1 MIINNQ
7 STSITHCV
15 AKNTLWEG
23 FVLPLLLLCSAFA
36 IATAAYIF
44 LGTLADTDRSL
55 TVTERSTPTER
66 SNDEFT
72 TPLAVADRKANK
84 PATLVLI
91 KSANLKAK
99 LEE

>member
-1 MIINNQ
+1 MISNNQ
-7 STSITHCV
+7 STAVTHYV
-15 AKNTLWEG
+15 TKNTLWEG

-44 LGTLADTDRSL
+44 LDRLADPDRSF
-55 TVTERSTPTER
+55 TATERSTSTER
-66 SNDEFT
+66 KTS
-72 TPLAVADRKANK
+72 K